1 MIIVHIFGGLG
12 NQLFQYAAGRTIAE
26 KYQQALKLDIS
37 EFKNYDL
44 RNFDLSQL
52 NTHFGIA
59 NEDEIKLLK
68 PSSNISKAWQYLK
81 PKKKR
86 TYHREHFFHYDKS
99 FEKIGPDVYL
109 KGYFQSEKYFAPA
122 TNTIR
127 KEFVI
132 KSELLTGIEEVA
144 ASIRNTTSVSVHI
157 RRGDY
162 KNKKVLT
169 LHGILDISYYQQAI
183 ETVLQQHPDAVFYFF
198 SDDIEWVKENFAIPG
213 AVFVSRYHSRTH
225 FEDLHL
231 MSLCK
236 HNIIANSS
244 FSWWGAWLNNN
255 AGKMVIGP
263 KKWFNKGPE
272 DTQDI
277 LPGNWIRI

>member
-12 NQLFQYAAGRTIAE
+12 NQLFQYAAGRTIAQ
-26 KYQQALKLDIS
+26 KYQQNLKLDVS
-37 EFKNYDL
+37 AFKEYDL
-44 RNFDLSQL
+44 RDFDLAQL
-52 NTHFGIA
+52 NTHFDIA
-59 NEDEIKLLK
+59 RQDEIELLR
-68 PSSNISKAWQYLK
+68 PSSNVAKACQYLK
-81 PKKKR
+81 PKKNR

-122 TNTIR
+122 ANTISQ
-127 KEFVI
+127 EFRI
-132 KSELLTGIEEVA
+132 KPELLTKLGEIA
-144 ASIRNTTSVSVHI
+144 NSIKNTNSVSVHI

-162 KNKKVLT
+162 KNTTILA
-169 LHGILDISYYQQAI
+169 LHGILDIPYYQQAI
-183 ETVLQQHPDAVFYFF
+183 AILLRQHPDAVFYFF
-198 SDDIEWVKENFAIPG
+198 SDDIEWVKENFNMPG
-213 AVFVSRYHSRTH
+213 AVFVSRYHSHTH

-255 AGKMVIGP
+255 PGKMVIGP
-263 KKWFNKGPE
+263 KKWFNEGPK
-272 DTQDI
+272 DTFDV
-277 LPGNWIRI
+277 LPANWIKV